1 MRNITAALA
10 ARRLRR
16 RGGFSLVEIAMVLAI
31 IALLVAG
38 IMLFFNNA
46 SNAQKSNEGAEEV
59 AAVSQ
64 VVRSLWE
71 GQPDYSSLSSAAIA
85 SSGQLPSKW
94 VKGTALTSPFNAT
107 LTVGST
113 NTNTNFFISM
123 SGIPNLA
130 CTKFATTDMGT
141 GLISA
146 AIDGTAQT
154 FPMTPANASGTSTG
168 QCMSTANANNH
179 TITWVLD

>member
-46 SNAQKSNEGAEEV
+46 SNAQKTNDASEEV

-71 GQPDYSSLSSAAIA
+71 GQPDYSTLSTAAIA

-94 VKGTALTSPFNAT
+94 VKGTALADAFAGAV
-107 LTVGST
+107 TVSST
-113 NTNTNFFISM
+113 NSGTNFLISM
-123 SGIPNLA
+123 AAIPNLA

-141 GLISA
+141 GLIGA